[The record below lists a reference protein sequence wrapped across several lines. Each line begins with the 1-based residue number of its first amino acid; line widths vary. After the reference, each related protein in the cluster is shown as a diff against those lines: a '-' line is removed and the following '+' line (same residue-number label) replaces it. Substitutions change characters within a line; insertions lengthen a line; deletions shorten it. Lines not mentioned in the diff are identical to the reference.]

1 MGIHEFKA
9 FPPVRLDAYGAVQA
23 AIAAL
28 GARPLAAPRDAHAA
42 LLAKLA
48 ADPPQVIRFVADA
61 DDLEA
66 RSKHIEDVLDAV
78 TAFFQNQLNN
88 IGFQYSN
95 NLWYRADMQA
105 QVWGMGFLMMAS
117 SGVLHSAP
125 YIWVDVN
132 NEITTF
138 NTEDEALA
146 FVNYLLEWVA
156 AFLRTFNRIKA
167 QILLATTSDA
177 IDAICLAFV
186 SSQPGVYIAPS
197 S

>member
-78 TAFFQNQLNN
+78 TAYITAVMN
-88 IGFQYSN
+88 
-95 NLWYRADMQA
+95 DTD
-105 QVWGMGFLMMAS
+105 AS
-117 SGVLHSAP
+117 TSGGLG
-125 YIWVDVN
+125 
-132 NEITTF
+132 
-138 NTEDEALA
+138 
-146 FVNYLLEWVA
+146 A
-156 AFLRTFNRIKA
+156 AKLDW
-167 QILLATTSDA
+167 LLAGLADLRGDA
-177 IDAICLAFV
+177 AGLCE
-186 SSQPGVYIAPS
+186 IAADTIREGW
-197 S
+197 